1 MKKLMSLMFAGAMM
15 AGMNTAQ
22 ADVGVG
28 VKGGMLGLGAELTVG
43 MTDTLNGRLGYNTYT
58 FNTSATE
65 SDIKYDIDMK
75 WQTTA
80 LLLDWHPGGGGF
92 RLTAGYMLNGNKL
105 QMKAKES
112 GSYKIGDTT
121 YTADIS
127 LQSDVSFN
135 NAPYIGLG
143 WGNAAKRKGF
153 GFIFEAGAMYQG
165 APKVSIEATCSGACA
180 GFDEDIAK
188 EESNLEGDLD
198 GFKWYPQVAFGVS
211 YSF

>member
-1 MKKLMSLMFAGAMM
+1 MKKLMTVMLAGALM
-15 AGMNTAQ
+15 AGVNTAQ

-92 RLTAGYMLNGNKL
+92 RLTAGYMINGNKL
-105 QMKAKES
+105 DMQAQS
-112 GSYKIGDTT
+112 VTGLDIGDGN
-121 YTADIS
+121 Y
-127 LQSDVSFN
+127 DVELASEVKFN
-135 NAPYIGLG
+135 NAPYIGVG

-165 APKVSIEATCSGACA
+165 APKVDIKATCSGSCS
-180 GFDEDIAK
+180 GFDENVAK
-188 EESNLEGDLD
+188 EETNLQGDMD
-198 GFKWYPQVAFGVS
+198 DYKWYPQVAFGVS

>member
-1 MKKLMSLMFAGAMM
+1 MKKLMTVMLAGALM
-15 AGMNTAQ
+15 AGVNTAQ

-43 MTDTLNGRLGYNTYT
+43 MTDTLNGRLGYNTYKFKRT
-58 FNTSATE
+58 ATE

-92 RLTAGYMLNGNKL
+92 RLTAGYMINGNKL
-105 QMKAKES
+105 DMQAQS
-112 GSYKIGDTT
+112 VTGLDIGDGN
-121 YTADIS
+121 Y
-127 LQSDVSFN
+127 DVDLASEVKFN
-135 NAPYIGLG
+135 NAPYIGVG

-153 GFIFEAGAMYQG
+153 GFTFEAGAMYQG
-165 APKVSIEATCSGACA
+165 APEVSLSCSGAACA
-180 GFDEDIAK
+180 GAEDDLAK
-188 EESNLEGDLD
+188 EEKNLEDDLD